1 MAYPDPNDY
10 SAFMGNF
17 STTTGLVTLGMMLLG
32 RQVFKNYGWGSAAK
46 ATPVVLL
53 VTGVAFFSL
62 SLFGDAAPVQA
73 MLVALSTSPLMLAV
87 LAGGAQNVLSKSC
100 K

>member
-1 MAYPDPNDY
+1 MQ
-10 SAFMGNF
+10 GNF

-53 VTGVAFFSL
+53 VTGVSE
-62 SLFGDAAPVQA
+62 
-73 MLVALSTSPLMLAV
+73 
-87 LAGGAQNVLSKSC
+87 
-100 K
+100 